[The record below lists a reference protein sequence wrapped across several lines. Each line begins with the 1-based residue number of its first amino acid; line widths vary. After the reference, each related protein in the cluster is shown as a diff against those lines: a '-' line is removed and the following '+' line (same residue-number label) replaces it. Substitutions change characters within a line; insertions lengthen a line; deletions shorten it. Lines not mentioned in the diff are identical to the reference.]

1 MSSSV
6 KFNQRRAFIQA
17 LTKVGGAVVAS
28 AVPYTTVRAGQAT
41 LRGFKLASQDNL
53 ELYFDLDKAP
63 AGHKIFILSNPDRLV
78 IDLMDVKISAK
89 MKVGGIHSSV
99 VKNIRYATHDDSKL
113 RIVVDLKRAIK
124 HSYKFINRSGG
135 AKRLIVD
142 MGIQVARV
150 NGKKVVKSVE
160 NKKSTELRDI
170 VVAIDAGHGGR
181 DPGAIG
187 VNKTREKDVTLA
199 VARRLSKA
207 LAKVDGIKPVL
218 IRKDDKYISLRERT
232 RLARANKADLFVS
245 IHADA
250 FRNKKAKGASVY
262 ALSLKGASSE
272 AAQWLADKENSVD
285 LFGDIS
291 LDGRTKV
298 LRETLF
304 DLAQNAT
311 LESSLSVGDFML
323 QEMRRFTSLHKSSV
337 EMANF
342 AVLKSP
348 DIPSVLVETAFLTNP
363 DEERKLRS
371 SKHQERLASALRNAI
386 LGYFERMA
394 PPGTIL
400 ASRVA
405 AERKQS

>member
-1 MSSSV
+1 MSSTV
-6 KFNQRRAFIQA
+6 KFNQRRAFMQA
-17 LTKVGGAVVAS
+17 ISRLGGVAVAS
-28 AVPYTTVRAGQAT
+28 AIPFTHVYADQAT

-53 ELYFDLDKAP
+53 ELYFDLDQEP
-63 AGHKIFILSNPDRLV
+63 AGHKIFTLANPDRLV
-78 IDLMDVKISAK
+78 IDLMNVKISAK
-89 MKVGGIHSSV
+89 MKVGGIHSNI
-99 VKNIRYATHDDSKL
+99 VKDIRYATHDKEKL
-113 RIVVDLKRAIK
+113 RIVVDLKRPIK
-124 HSYKFINRSGG
+124 HSYKFIGRSGG

-142 MGIQVARV
+142 MGVEVANV
-150 NGKKVVKSVE
+150 DGKKVVKSAG
-160 NKKSTELRDI
+160 NKKASKLRDI

-187 VNKTREKDVTLA
+187 TKKTREKDVTLA

-207 LAKVDGIKPVL
+207 LAKVEGFKPVL
-218 IRKDDKYISLRERT
+218 IRDSDEYISLRDRT
-232 RLARANKADLFVS
+232 KIARDHKADLFVS

-250 FRNKKAKGASVY
+250 FRNKQAHGASVY

-285 LFGDIS
+285 LFGDVS
-291 LDGRTKV
+291 LDGRTKA

-311 LESSLSVGDFML
+311 LESSLSVGDIML
-323 QEMRRFTSLHKSSV
+323 QEMRRFTSLHKASV

-363 DEERKLRS
+363 KEERKLRS
-371 SKHQERLASALRNAI
+371 AKHQERLARALRDAI
-386 LGYFERMA
+386 VAYFERVA
-394 PPGTIL
+394 PPGTVVASQL
-400 ASRVA
+400 AARNKS
-405 AERKQS
+405 

>member
-1 MSSSV
+1 MSSTV

-17 LTKVGGAVVAS
+17 VSKIGGVAVAVAIPFSS
-28 AVPYTTVRAGQAT
+28 ACAGQAT

-53 ELYFDLDKAP
+53 ELYFDLDRKP
-63 AGHKIFILSNPDRLV
+63 AGHNIFTLSNPDRLV
-78 IDLMDVKISAK
+78 IDLMDVKMSAQ

-99 VKNIRYATHDDSKL
+99 VKDIRYATHDKEKL

-142 MGIQVARV
+142 MGVQVANV
-150 NGKKVVKSVE
+150 GGKKVVKNTE
-160 NKKSTELRDI
+160 NKNTSKLRDI

-187 VNKTREKDVTLA
+187 TKKTREKDITLA
-199 VARRLSKA
+199 VAKRLSKA
-207 LAKVDGIKPVL
+207 LAKVEGFKPVL
-218 IRKDDKYISLRERT
+218 IRDSDKYISLRDRT
-232 RLARANKADLFVS
+232 KIARDHKADLFVS

-250 FRNKKAKGASVY
+250 FRNKQAKGASVY

-285 LFGDIS
+285 LFGDVS

-311 LESSLSVGDFML
+311 LESSLSIGDIML
-323 QEMRRFTSLHKSSV
+323 QEMRRFTSLHKASV

-363 DEERKLRS
+363 KEESKLRS
-371 SKHQERLASALRNAI
+371 AKHQDRLARALRDAI
-386 LGYFERMA
+386 VAYFERVA
-394 PPGTIL
+394 PPGTVIASKL
-400 ASRVA
+400 AGRNKS
-405 AERKQS
+405 